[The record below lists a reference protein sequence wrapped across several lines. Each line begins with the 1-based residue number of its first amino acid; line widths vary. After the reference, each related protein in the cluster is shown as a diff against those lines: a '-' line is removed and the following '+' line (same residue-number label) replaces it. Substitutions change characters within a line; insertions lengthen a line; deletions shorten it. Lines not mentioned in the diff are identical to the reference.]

1 MAEERHCPTCDDL
14 DLTLTSDK
22 PIDGWNELA
31 CKKCGRV
38 LEIGRPGIG
47 PLIDPLWVARKPN

>member
-1 MAEERHCPTCDDL
+1 MNRERLCPTCQST

-31 CKKCGRV
+31 CKKCKRV

-47 PLIDPLWVARKPN
+47 PLVDPLWIDRKSN